1 MEPQKNQSGAF
12 HYLVRTEVK
21 SNTLNPEW
29 EELVIDVENLFP
41 SELPEKRREVIL
53 RSVDFRFFG
62 FANTNGVFKV

>member
-1 MEPQKNQSGAF
+1 M
-12 HYLVRTEVK
+12 K

-41 SELPEKRREVIL
+41 SELPEKRRDVIL

-62 FANTNGVFKV
+62 FANYEWDFYGLSVLSEGLR